1 MMLNQSQALAMEKLN
16 GSRNVF
22 LTGAAGTGKSHVIRE
37 YMKNSTKE
45 SAVLATTG
53 MAAIILNGRTFHS
66 FFSLWDFNSPFH
78 RMVGSALQ
86 NRKMQS
92 RVQRTDEIII
102 DEVSMLDERTMKAG
116 EEIARKVRESSLPWG
131 GMRVIAVGDFCQLPP
146 VDPGRQRG
154 QAVDWVFDT
163 EVWHQ
168 SGFEMVQLTEIMRT
182 GDTAFMGI
190 LNKVRRGI
198 VDDEVR
204 AFMHARTITEAQA
217 EHVEGT
223 RMFARRDEVTAYNKR
238 RMDLID
244 APVETFSANISMHTM
259 FDVEKARAKLLSNMP
274 VDEHIDLKPGALVMI
289 RKNNLDEGYANG
301 SLGHYVKQSGSALI
315 VELMDGGE
323 VAIEPMEFTLKDG
336 DGKIQALAMQYPLQL
351 AWASTIHKVQGATMD
366 VVVADISRLWDSG
379 QAYVAMSRTKTAEG
393 FHVINWSEGSVIADD
408 RILSFYSA

>member
-1 MMLNQSQALAMEKLN
+1 MLNQSQALAMEKLN
-16 GSRNVF
+16 RSRNVF

-66 FFSLWDFNSPFH
+66 FFSLWDFNSPFQ

-204 AFMHARTITEAQA
+204 AFMHARTVTEQQA
-217 EHVEGT
+217 EHIEGT

-244 APVETFSANISMHTM
+244 APVETFTANISMHVM
-259 FDVEKARAKLLSNMP
+259 FDIEKARAKLLANMP
-274 VDEHIDLKPGALVMI
+274 VDETIELKPGALVMI

-301 SLGHYVKQSGSALI
+301 SLGHYRKQAGSSLV
-315 VELMDGGE
+315 VELLDGGE
-323 VAIEPMEFTLKDG
+323 VMIEPMEFTLKDG